1 MGKRVFVTVGTTQ
14 FDELIQSI
22 ISDPNR
28 NIQKVLKKKGFSHLS
43 IQSGKS
49 PVNATGISKKKLSCI

>member
-1 MGKRVFVTVGTTQ
+1 MGKRVFLTVGTTQ
-14 FDELIQSI
+14 FDDLVQCV

-28 NIQKVLKKKGFSHLS
+28 NIQKVLKKKGFTHLT

-49 PVNATGISKKKLSCI
+49 PVNATGSVKNISL